1 MPTMRDMIR
10 RKGSEVFSILP
21 DAFVY
26 EALAIMA
33 KHNTGALLVVSG
45 NKVEGILSERDC
57 VRKVDLEGKSAKS
70 ARVSE
75 IMTEKVVS
83 VEAGQELEECMSLM
97 IEKNIRHLPVM
108 DGKALLGLISI
119 RDVLREV
126 VEVQK
131 VMIAQLEHYI
141 HGDGR

>member
-10 RKGSEVFSILP
+10 RKGNEVYSILP
-21 DAFVY
+21 DAPVY
-26 EALAIMA
+26 EALTIMA
-33 KHNTGALLVVSG
+33 KHNVGALMVISG
-45 NKVEGILSERDC
+45 TKVEGILSERDC
-57 VRKVDLEGKSAKS
+57 VRKVELEGKAVKIVK
-70 ARVSE
+70 VSE
-75 IMTEKVVS
+75 IMTRNLIS
-83 VEAGQELEECMSLM
+83 VQAGQELEECMSVM
-97 IEKNIRHLPVM
+97 IEKNIRHLPVF
-108 DGKALLGLISI
+108 DGNDLLGLISI

>member
-1 MPTMRDMIR
+1 MPTVRDMIR

-21 DAFVY
+21 DALVY
-26 EALAIMA
+26 EALTIMA
-33 KHNTGALLVVSG
+33 KHNVGALMVISG
-45 NKVEGILSERDC
+45 NKVDGILSERDC
-57 VRKVDLEGKSAKS
+57 VRKVELEGKAVKTAK
-70 ARVSE
+70 VSE
-75 IMTEKVVS
+75 IMTRNLIYVQ
-83 VEAGQELEECMSLM
+83 AGQELEECMSLM

-108 DGKALLGLISI
+108 DGKDLLGLISI

>member
-10 RKGSEVFSILP
+10 RKGSEVFSISP
-21 DAFVY
+21 DAPVY
-26 EALAIMA
+26 EALTIMA
-33 KHNTGALLVVSG
+33 KHNVGALMVISG

-57 VRKVDLEGKSAKS
+57 VRKVELEGKAVKIAK
-70 ARVSE
+70 VSE
-75 IMTEKVVS
+75 IMTKNLIYVQ
-83 VEAGQELEECMSLM
+83 AGQELEECMSVM

-108 DGKALLGLISI
+108 DGKDLLGLISI